1 MSTVIDIALVIIVAF
16 CAWRGFRNGV
26 IRGICGVLAII
37 ISLYGANLIAKA
49 YSGEFTGML
58 EPFVSGV
65 VDNAVND
72 VLDIDIIDDPADT
85 QGDAADTSDSAEDG
99 AQEHV
104 TDTGLTDEEKSDVY
118 SVSYAALKKL
128 GIAEKAAAIL
138 AEKVNVEMDSI
149 GQSMTANL
157 TVKLCEAL
165 AYIAVFGIS
174 FILLSII
181 FAVIGNIINLAFSIP
196 GIEQLDKII
205 GIFLG
210 LIKGLLIVF
219 ALAVIIRY
227 IGLLSAGTIRETVI
241 LNYILNEN
249 PIAKLLGI

>member
-1 MSTVIDIALVIIVAF
+1 MSTVIDIALVLIVAF

-65 VDNAVND
+65 VDNAVGKVLGTGEDSEENPD
-72 VLDIDIIDDPADT
+72 VI
-85 QGDAADTSDSAEDG
+85 
-99 AQEHV
+99 
-104 TDTGLTDEEKSDVY
+104 LTDDEKSDVY
-118 SVSYAALKKL
+118 TVSYTALKNL
-128 GIAEKAAAIL
+128 GIADNAATLL
-138 AEKVNVEMDSI
+138 AEKVGGEMDDI
-149 GQSMTANL
+149 GQGMTANI

-196 GIEQLDKII
+196 GIEQLDRII
-205 GIFLG
+205 GIILG
-210 LIKGLLIVF
+210 LVKGLLIVF
-219 ALAVIIRY
+219 ALAVIVRY

>member
-1 MSTVIDIALVIIVAF
+1 LNTVIDITLILIVAF

-37 ISLYGANLIAKA
+37 LSLYGANLIAKA
-49 YSGEFTGML
+49 YSSEFTGML
-58 EPFVSGV
+58 EPFVSGI
-65 VDNAVND
+65 VDNAVNN
-72 VLDIDIIDDPADT
+72 VLGAGEDSEENP
-85 QGDAADTSDSAEDG
+85 DAILTED
-99 AQEHV
+99 ER
-104 TDTGLTDEEKSDVY
+104 SDVY
-118 SVSYAALKKL
+118 TVSYEALKTL
-128 GIAEKAAAIL
+128 GIAENAATLL
-138 AEKVNVEMDSI
+138 AEKVSGEMENI
-149 GQSMTANL
+149 GQGMTANL

-210 LIKGLLIVF
+210 LIKGLLIVL

-227 IGLLSAGTIRETVI
+227 IGLLSADTIRKTVI
-241 LNYILNEN
+241 LNYVLNEN